1 MAAVRRTRL
10 SPNSIAPRTGDSRDA
25 MTSTGK
31 VISLHIL
38 AEHRERPEAVKQVT
52 ALVDHGLVGDVHGKK
67 KAGSRR
73 QVLIVD
79 RATLDTLG
87 LRPGDLREQ
96 ITIEFPTLETLP
108 AGTLLRVGQVTCE
121 LSGPCEPCTHIGN
134 LLGVPDAV
142 AFQQDLQGRRGQ
154 LARIVA
160 VEGAGI
166 IRVGD
171 PVATLGARNLT
182 PA

>member
-1 MAAVRRTRL
+1 MQAMAV
-10 SPNSIAPRTGDSRDA
+10 
-25 MTSTGK
+25 
-31 VISLHIL
+31 
-38 AEHRERPEAVKQVT
+38 
-52 ALVDHGLVGDVHGKK
+52 VDHGLVGDVHGKK

-96 ITIEFPTLETLP
+96 ITVEFPALETLP
-108 AGTLLRVGQVTCE
+108 EGTRLRIGQVTCE
-121 LSGPCEPCTHIGN
+121 LSGPCEPCTHIGT
-134 LLGVPDAV
+134 LLGVPDAA

-154 LARIVA
+154 LAKIVA
-160 VEGAGI
+160 VDGAGI

-171 PVATLGARNLT
+171 PVVSAGARTLS